1 MRVCSILSAPIRE
14 SPVKPA
20 TPSLQ
25 PLAGGDRI
33 EVIDILRGV
42 ALLGILLMNMEALS
56 GPLDLAFTGIDPHWT
71 GLDYGVDAAVY
82 VLVQGKFF
90 TLFSLLF
97 GAGFA
102 IMAQRAEAARRD
114 FTPFYLRRSAGLLLI
129 GLCHALLVWSGDI
142 LVIYALVSLPLLA
155 TREAPQR
162 WLPAMGVLTYLC
174 AAAMMLLLGA
184 VVGLAAQAQ
193 GEGGSMASAIAQG
206 QHTVELQRQAYGHGT
221 FVQAVAQR
229 ASDLGTAL
237 SGALIIGPEVL
248 GMFLLGSWFAR
259 SGALAEPERFE
270 RLYRRLRLGALP
282 VGLGLML
289 LSALW
294 VPYLAPGTFT
304 PTTGAAYALS
314 SLASLL
320 MCLGYLAWIVH
331 WHRHLRVLAPM
342 GRMALTHYILQSLV
356 CTWLFYG
363 YGLGAFETLP
373 RAWQVP
379 FALALFAL
387 QVLLSHLWL
396 KHFRF
401 GPLEWVWRA
410 MTYGRWPALHH
421 PHA

>member
-1 MRVCSILSAPIRE
+1 MSAPIRE

-20 TPSLQ
+20 TPLLQ

-71 GLDYGVDAAVY
+71 GLDYWVDAAVY

-221 FVQAVAQR
+221 FAQAVAQR

-342 GRMALTHYILQSLV
+342 GRMALTQYILQSLV

-387 QVLLSHLWL
+387 QVLLSHVWL

-410 MTYGRWPALHH
+410 MTYGRWPALRR
-421 PHA
+421 

>member
-1 MRVCSILSAPIRE
+1 
-14 SPVKPA
+14 VKPVVPA
-20 TPSLQ
+20 LQ
-25 PLAGGDRI
+25 PVAAADRI

-56 GPLDLAFTGIDPHWT
+56 GPLDLSFTGIDPHWT
-71 GLDYGVDAAVY
+71 GLDYGVDAAIY

-102 IMAQRAEAARRD
+102 IMAQRAEAACRD

-162 WLPAMGVLTYLC
+162 WLPAMGLATYLC
-174 AAAMMLLLGA
+174 AGVMMLLLGA
-184 VVGLAAQAQ
+184 LVGMAAQVQ
-193 GEGGSMASAIAQG
+193 GDGGSTASAIAQG

-221 FVQAVAQR
+221 FGQAVAQR

-259 SGALAEPERFE
+259 SGALAEPARFE
-270 RLYRRLRLGALP
+270 RLYRRLRRVALP
-282 VGLGLML
+282 VGLALML
-289 LSALW
+289 VSAAW

-304 PTTGAAYALS
+304 PVTGAAYALS
-314 SLASLL
+314 SVASLL

-331 WHRHLRVLAPM
+331 WHQHLRVLAPM
-342 GRMALTHYILQSLV
+342 GRMALTQYILQSLV
-356 CTWLFYG
+356 CTWVFYG

-379 FALALFAL
+379 FALALFTL
-387 QVLLSHLWL
+387 QVLLSHAWL
-396 KHFRF
+396 HRFRF
-401 GPLEWVWRA
+401 GPLEWIWRA
-410 MTYGRWPALHH
+410 MTYGRWPVLRR
-421 PHA
+421 

>member
-1 MRVCSILSAPIRE
+1 MSALPSE
-14 SPVKPA
+14 SPVKPVSP
-20 TPSLQ
+20 TLQ
-25 PLAGGDRI
+25 PVAAGDRI

-56 GPLDLAFTGIDPHWT
+56 GPLDLAFTGIDPHWQ
-71 GLDYGVDAAVY
+71 GLDYWVDAAVY

-114 FTPFYLRRSAGLLLI
+114 FTTFYLRRSGGLLLI

-162 WLPAMGVLTYLC
+162 WLPAMGVATYLC

-184 VVGLAAQAQ
+184 MLGLVGQV
-193 GEGGSMASAIAQG
+193 EGDGGALGSAMAQG
-206 QHTVELQRQAYGHGT
+206 QQTVELQRQAYGHGS
-221 FVQAVAQR
+221 FGQAVAQR

-259 SGALAEPERFE
+259 SGALADPARFE
-270 RLYRRLRLGALP
+270 RLYRWLRRGALP
-282 VGLGLML
+282 VGLLLML
-289 LSALW
+289 ISASW

-314 SLASLL
+314 SVASLL

-331 WHRHLRVLAPM
+331 WRHRLRVLAPM
-342 GRMALTHYILQSLV
+342 GRMALTQYILQSLV

-363 YGLGAFETLP
+363 YGLGAFETMP

-379 FALALFAL
+379 FAVALFAL
-387 QVLLSHLWL
+387 QVLLSHAWL
-396 KHFRF
+396 RHFRF
-401 GPLEWVWRA
+401 GPLEWIWRA
-410 MTYGRWPALHH
+410 MTYGRWPALRR
-421 PHA
+421 